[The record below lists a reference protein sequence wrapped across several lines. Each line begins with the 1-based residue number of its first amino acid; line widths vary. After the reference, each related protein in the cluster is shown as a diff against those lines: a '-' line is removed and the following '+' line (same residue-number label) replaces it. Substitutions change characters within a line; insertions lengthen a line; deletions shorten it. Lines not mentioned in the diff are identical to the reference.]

1 MSELSRLL
9 KDLRGDRSLR
19 EVAEITGLSHSYIAD
34 IEKGFRRGSNNPINP
49 SPDTLRRLAKA
60 YLYDYDELLKVAGY
74 LEDGSTSSNEVEELP
89 PEVRT
94 LARDWKTI
102 LPTDKELLK
111 GIIKQMSERGKKAKD
126 E

>member
-1 MSELSRLL
+1 MTLGERIKL
-9 KDLRGDRSLR
+9 KRKESKLTQKQL
-19 EVAEITGLSHSYIAD
+19 AEKLGIDHTTISKWESDTY
-34 IEKGFRRGSNNPINP
+34 E
-49 SPDTLRRLAKA
+49 PDTKSLNALSEILRVSTD
-60 YLYDYDELLKVAGY
+60 YLLGRKNGANDD
-74 LEDGSTSSNEVEELP
+74 ELP